1 VRAWRAECAKHENSK
16 MKLEIKEPG
25 SRASIMMTV
34 WSALTPAL
42 SRRRKLPGLC
52 VRFAP
57 RNLRGIRPVLPLFPT
72 QEGGEG
78 RGEEELFLWMAPLSD
93 SLPVRS
99 SRGEREE
106 GSRRAAGYWAG
117 SATDIRSNLQT
128 SFSASVARR
137 IPIRIAWTTGGAR
150 LQPLRPAFS
159 PSPGG

>member
-1 VRAWRAECAKHENSK
+1 MITGWEMV
-16 MKLEIKEPG
+16 P
-25 SRASIMMTV
+25 ASP
-34 WSALTPAL
+34 LTPAL
-42 SRRRKLPGLC
+42 SLRERISRTSA
-52 VRFAP
+52 RFAP

-117 SATDIRSNLQT
+117 RRHCVIA
-128 SFSASVARR
+128 AR
-137 IPIRIAWTTGGAR
+137 
-150 LQPLRPAFS
+150 
-159 PSPGG
+159 